1 MPSTKEDLTAR
12 IKAQALACGFDKVGI
27 VAAEA
32 LSEEGARLRRW
43 LARDYHGTMG
53 WMARDP
59 ERRSDP
65 RQWYPEART
74 ALCVALNYYTP
85 DAIED
90 TPGTGKVS
98 RYAWGDDYHDV
109 VRDKLERMLD
119 WVRREVPAGDGRIA
133 VDTSPVMD
141 KAWAVRAGLGW
152 LGKHGNVITTNL
164 GSWVF
169 LGELFLNF
177 ELCYDTER
185 VADHCG
191 NCDLCLRACPTGAIV
206 EEFVVDSNRCISYAT
221 IEYRGE
227 DLPVDS
233 HGWVFGCDVCQDV
246 CPWNC
251 FATVSAEPRFEPR
264 DGLVN
269 PSLTQLEQQ
278 GDAEFHDRFRGSA
291 IRRTKAAGLRRNA
304 RAAQRTEPPP

>member
-1 MPSTKEDLTAR
+1 MPPTKENLTAR
-12 IKAQALACGFDKVGI
+12 IKAQAETCGFDKVGI

-32 LSEEGARLRRW
+32 LSEEGARLRSW

-59 ERRSDP
+59 ERRCDP

-74 ALCVALNYYTP
+74 ALCAALNYYTA

-109 VRDKLERMLD
+109 VRDKLERLLE
-119 WVRREVPAGDGRIA
+119 WIRREVPGGDGRIA

-152 LGKHGNVITTNL
+152 LGKHGNVITTDL

-191 NCDLCLRACPTGAIV
+191 NCDLCLHACPTGAIV
-206 EEFVVDSNRCISYAT
+206 EDFVVDSNRCISYAT

-251 FATVSAEPRFEPR
+251 FATASAEPRFLPR

-269 PSLTQLEQQ
+269 PSLAPMVQQ
-278 GDAEFHDRFRGSA
+278 GETEFQDRFRGSA
-291 IRRTKAAGLRRNA
+291 IRRTKAAGLQRNA
-304 RAAQRTEPPP
+304 RAAQRRR